1 MPSIKIVTAGGEFT
15 FENDSVENVA
25 DLVRLAG
32 PSLGLTAD
40 TSLAVNGSAASAET
54 PLADGDE
61 VTATKPA
68 GRKGSDSV
76 LVTVGEKAITVLFV

>member
-1 MPSIKIVTAGGEFT
+1 MPSIKIVTAGGEYT

-32 PSLGLTAD
+32 PELGLTGQ
-40 TSLAVNGSAASAET
+40 SLAVNGSAATGST
-54 PLADGDE
+54 PISDGDE

-68 GRKGSDSV
+68 GRKGN
-76 LVTVGEKAITVLFV
+76 

>member
-32 PSLGLTAD
+32 PTLGLASGA
-40 TSLAVNGSAASAET
+40 SLAVNGSPATDTT

-68 GRKGSDSV
+68 GRKGDRS
-76 LVTVGEKAITVLFV
+76 